1 MMATTLSHQS
11 SVADLAASSA
21 SEKQSN
27 AAPDNGNENGDRD
40 VSRSASPASVSDLFD
55 PSSSFESVSLAAP
68 CRHGEVPAQQAAVNV
83 LLDLEGRVLSV
94 QSTAF
99 VGLELLSALPSV
111 GASQAEQVAR
121 ASFRTETGR
130 MATRVTAPR
139 LVWSA
144 PLDAVG
150 LPLVAQPRL
159 AWYLEA
165 YDEPAGSDCVAGTE
179 CG

>member
-1 MMATTLSHQS
+1 LRFERVVFLPLGVLGTTDKWTVRFRQ
-11 SVADLAASSA
+11 
-21 SEKQSN
+21 E
-27 AAPDNGNENGDRD
+27 
-40 VSRSASPASVSDLFD
+40 
-55 PSSSFESVSLAAP
+55 
-68 CRHGEVPAQQAAVNV
+68 HGEVPAQQAAVNV

-111 GASQAEQVAR
+111 DASQAEQVAR

-130 MATRVTAPR
+130 VATRVTTPR

-150 LPLVAQPRL
+150 LPLVEQPRL
-159 AWYLEA
+159 AW
-165 YDEPAGSDCVAGTE
+165 
-179 CG
+179 